1 MITKQEL
8 IEQVK
13 EANGGLISINVPYLG
28 LDYARDF
35 VEDFDITTDLDSYPN
50 INKYINNVSYDEKRA
65 MFNQLGFDVLHM
77 TLNISKVV
85 RFINN
90 EQNGKSIN
98 QAFLD
103 NERNVFVLSA
113 DTFHKT
119 IYFVL
124 EYAVDGDP
132 LAEHTVDRE
141 AIEKEKERSEKMRN
155 MMQKFRSK
163 TKENDTDSPF

>member
-8 IEQVK
+8 IEQLK
-13 EANGGLISINVPYLG
+13 ETSDGIVSTNVPYIG

-50 INKYINNVSYDEKRA
+50 INNYINNVSYDEKRA
-65 MFNQLGFDVLHM
+65 MFNQIGFDVLYM

-85 RFINN
+85 RFINDD
-90 EQNGKSIN
+90 QNGKSIN

-103 NERNVFVLSA
+103 NERNVFILAA
-113 DTFHKT
+113 DTFHKS

-124 EYAVDGDP
+124 EYAIDGDP

-141 AIEKEKERSEKMRN
+141 AVEKEKERSEKMRK
-155 MMQKFRSK
+155 MMEKFRSK